1 MSRIPRGRT
10 WSRPGRTP
18 TVLRRIG
25 VVVAGALSAGIL
37 ASFPA
42 QADEPAPA
50 GAPIA
55 LGSVTAT
62 GDDQLFAL
70 AADKS
75 AVYRYN
81 GQGTD
86 WTKVG
91 GPAESLHAG
100 GAGLFATARDTG
112 KIFKY
117 DESPDAWSHIG
128 EAGADFAVTNDRLYA
143 LNPDRTAVYEWSRQG
158 TDWTKIGGPAKDLD
172 AGGAGLFATGL
183 DDKVFKYDETSEAWS
198 QIGEPGADF
207 AVTGDRLYGITPD
220 HSAVYAWNEQGTD
233 WTRVGGPAQ
242 TLHAGGA
249 GLFATDPATG
259 TLSRYGGEPDSWS
272 RVGDPAAG
280 FTVSDTH
287 LYGLATGGTNVL
299 RWNDTG
305 TEWTPLGAPTT
316 PAPPP
321 AQETPTP
328 TPPQPQPQPQ
338 PQPKPQDTVPPAP
351 DPQASPAP
359 PAPETGNTPTAPEG
373 SEESEAAEGTE
384 GGGEPAAG
392 TDGQRDIAPE
402 PAKPATA
409 PDTLNEHAVRMAI
422 TAQDD
427 LYTLAADNSA
437 LWERGSD
444 GWTPISTPANAV
456 YAGRAG
462 VFKNS
467 PDSKQ
472 IRKYHT
478 DPDTGT
484 RRWEPIGE
492 ATGRF
497 AVSGKHLYQL
507 TPHGIGK
514 WSGDTWT
521 KIGGPANNIYAG
533 RAGLFATQ
541 PGTGDLY
548 RYDGKPDRW
557 TRIGGPGA
565 HFAVGK
571 DHVYGITPDHTAVYE
586 WPGNGTEWTR
596 IGGPARHLYAGGA
609 GLFATNRDTGNI
621 HQYNGTPDN
630 WTEIG
635 GPGATFTVSD
645 TQLYGLSPDLTT
657 TYRWNGTRTNWTR
670 LGGAADIAQQAQ
682 DEKLLAANCETG
694 RDCVKEYRDAK
705 KLLETSITDWLK
717 TNGGQ
722 ALIDAFGVTAVL
734 ECVNDQNLVSCLEV
748 IVDVGSTLLA
758 VGAVRKAWKLSESAR
773 KIAGKL
779 PEFKKKLNTAQEAYK
794 NFRTT
799 IDTARK
805 AQERLPD
812 DQPVDESCDTDNSFL
827 PNTPVLMADGSRTLI
842 QDIRP
847 GDTVLATD
855 PETGNTRPEPVTR
868 LITGNGQ
875 KHLVTIT
882 VDTDGNTGDHTA
894 DITATDNHPFWTTNP
909 ARWTNATDLTP
920 GNWLRTSAG
929 THVQITTIDHR
940 TTPNTTVHNLTVN
953 NLHTYYVLAG
963 ATPVLVHNCTVR
975 NDILDETRATAES
988 NVDIVWHKRK
998 SSLVSVHTITMEGAM
1013 ATGSEFLGEGM
1024 RDMAKGRGIF
1034 RSADNRRGFRID
1046 PASLAGGHWP
1056 DVPHVHFEIFDEAG
1070 KALANNHVPL
1080 AGP

>member
-112 KIFKY
+112 KVFKY
-117 DESPDAWSHIG
+117 DGSPDAWSHIG

-158 TDWTKIGGPAKDLD
+158 STDWTKIGGPAKDLD

-183 DDKVFKYDETSEAWS
+183 DDKVFKYDETPEAWS

-220 HSAVYAWNEQGTD
+220 HSAVYAWNEQSTD

-305 TEWTPLGAPTT
+305 TDWTPLGAPTT

-328 TPPQPQPQPQ
+328 APPRPQPQ
-338 PQPKPQDTVPPAP
+338 DTAPPAP
-351 DPQASPAP
+351 NPQTPPAP
-359 PAPETGNTPTAPEG
+359 QAPETGNNPTAPEG
-373 SEESEAAEGTE
+373 SEESEAAEGPE

-392 TDGQRDIAPE
+392 TDGQQDIAPE

-437 LWERGSD
+437 LWERGDD
-444 GWTPISTPANAV
+444 GWAPISTPANAV

-484 RRWEPIGE
+484 RSWEPIGE

-548 RYDGKPDRW
+548 RYDGKPGRW

-657 TYRWNGTRTNWTR
+657 TYRWNGTGTDWTR
-670 LGGAADIAQQAQ
+670 LGGATDIAQQQQ
-682 DEKLLAANCETG
+682 DEQLLAETCG
-694 RDCVKEYRDAK
+694 QECVEDYREAK
-705 KLLETSITDWLK
+705 KILETSVTDWLK
-717 TNGGQ
+717 ANGLDVLLDTFGINDIVKCAQ
-722 ALIDAFGVTAVL
+722 GDMLKCLLAVADA
-734 ECVNDQNLVSCLEV
+734 
-748 IVDVGSTLLA
+748 GSTLLG
-758 VGAVRKAWKLSESAR
+758 VGAVKK
-773 KIAGKL
+773 AGKL
-779 PEFKKKLNTAQEAYK
+779 ADAVKKTAKELPPFLKKAEEAKRKYDTLRK
-794 NFRTT
+794 T
-799 IDTARK
+799 IDTART
-805 AQERLPD
+805 AAESATERP
-812 DQPVDESCDTDNSFL
+812 EN
-827 PNTPVLMADGSRTLI
+827 DGSPSTDCRVQRVGWVTPG
-842 QDIRP
+842 IRDAAHGNRATTMNACLDKAWIDAHP
-847 GDTVLATD
+847 GTPTDPKKGKGIVPPGYNWARSYVGYLGGRPRDVNACHLLAAQLSGSGTDLANLATCGSD
-855 PETGNTRPEPVTR
+855 GNSYVGKPTEPLPAIDSMHLFENTVRALTKSNHVVRYTVTPKYHGERTAPYEFDMSYTAWDEGGHYAGSDRTSVSNLVYTAGQQWKNLGIAIHSETG
-868 LITGNGQ
+868 
-875 KHLVTIT
+875 
-882 VDTDGNTGDHTA
+882 VD
-894 DITATDNHPFWTTNP
+894 
-909 ARWTNATDLTP
+909 
-920 GNWLRTSAG
+920 
-929 THVQITTIDHR
+929 
-940 TTPNTTVHNLTVN
+940 
-953 NLHTYYVLAG
+953 
-963 ATPVLVHNCTVR
+963 
-975 NDILDETRATAES
+975 
-988 NVDIVWHKRK
+988 
-998 SSLVSVHTITMEGAM
+998 
-1013 ATGSEFLGEGM
+1013 
-1024 RDMAKGRGIF
+1024 
-1034 RSADNRRGFRID
+1034 
-1046 PASLAGGHWP
+1046 
-1056 DVPHVHFEIFDEAG
+1056 
-1070 KALANNHVPL
+1070 VPL
-1080 AGP
+1080 AGQP

>member
-42 QADEPAPA
+42 QAGEPAPA

-100 GAGLFATARDTG
+100 GAGLFATARGTG
-112 KIFKY
+112 KVFKY
-117 DESPDAWSHIG
+117 DGSPDAWSHIG

-143 LNPDRTAVYEWSRQG
+143 LNPDRTAVYEWSGQG

-183 DDKVFKYDETSEAWS
+183 DDKVFKYDETPEAWS

-272 RVGDPAAG
+272 RVGDTAAG

-287 LYGLATGGTNVL
+287 LYGLAAGGTNVL
-299 RWNDTG
+299 RWNDIG
-305 TEWTPLGAPTT
+305 TDWTPLGAPTT
-316 PAPPP
+316 PASPP

-328 TPPQPQPQPQ
+328 APPQPQPQ
-338 PQPKPQDTVPPAP
+338 DTAPPAP
-351 DPQASPAP
+351 DPHTPPAP
-359 PAPETGNTPTAPEG
+359 QAPETGNNPTAPEG
-373 SEESEAAEGTE
+373 SEESAAAEGPE

-392 TDGQRDIAPE
+392 TDVQRDIAPE

-437 LWERGSD
+437 MWERGDD

-484 RRWEPIGE
+484 RSWEPIGE

-657 TYRWNGTRTNWTR
+657 TYRWNGTGTDWTR
-670 LGGAADIAQQAQ
+670 LGGATDIAQQQQ
-682 DEKLLAANCETG
+682 DEQLLAETCG
-694 RDCVKEYRDAK
+694 QECVEDYREAK
-705 KLLETSITDWLK
+705 KLLETSVTDWLK
-717 TNGGQ
+717 ANGLDILLDTFSINDIIKCAQGDMPKCLL
-722 ALIDAFGVTAVL
+722 AVIDA
-734 ECVNDQNLVSCLEV
+734 
-748 IVDVGSTLLA
+748 GSTLLG
-758 VGAVRKAWKLSESAR
+758 VGAVKK
-773 KIAGKL
+773 AGKL
-779 PEFKKKLNTAQEAYK
+779 ADGIKKTAKELPPFLKKAEEAKKKYDTLRK
-794 NFRTT
+794 T
-799 IDTARK
+799 IDTARNV
-805 AQERLPD
+805 QEKVDQETPESANESQYRDCRMGGKGWPD
-812 DQPVDESCDTDNSFL
+812 YGT
-827 PNTPVLMADGSRTLI
+827 
-842 QDIRP
+842 
-847 GDTVLATD
+847 TD
-855 PETGNTRPEPVTR
+855 PNNGNRATGIRACLDKTWLSERR
-868 LITGNGQ
+868 G
-875 KHLVTIT
+875 
-882 VDTDGNTGDHTA
+882 
-894 DITATDNHPFWTTNP
+894 TATDTKKVAPPGYQWAVANAAHHLAGLGPNPGYRRNACHLLGKQLGGDGLDLRNLATCSAAANDYVNGEGDGNNNSDQRMTTFEAQVAKAVNQENQVVYYEVTP
-909 ARWTNATDLTP
+909 VYAGARTVPYKFIMNARGITPEGTP
-920 GNWLRTSAG
+920 GL
-929 THVQITTIDHR
+929 TIR
-940 TTPNTTVHNLTVN
+940 NVEIPNIMYSYRHNLPYN
-953 NLHTYYVLAG
+953 IGLALKDG
-963 ATPVLVHNCTVR
+963 QPVPVGNTP
-975 NDILDETRATAES
+975 
-988 NVDIVWHKRK
+988 
-998 SSLVSVHTITMEGAM
+998 
-1013 ATGSEFLGEGM
+1013 
-1024 RDMAKGRGIF
+1024 
-1034 RSADNRRGFRID
+1034 
-1046 PASLAGGHWP
+1046 
-1056 DVPHVHFEIFDEAG
+1056 
-1070 KALANNHVPL
+1070 
-1080 AGP
+1080 

>member
-70 AADKS
+70 AADQS

-112 KIFKY
+112 KVFKY
-117 DESPDAWSHIG
+117 DGSPDAWSHIG

-183 DDKVFKYDETSEAWS
+183 DDKVFKYDETPEAWS

-220 HSAVYAWNEQGTD
+220 HSAVYAWNEQSTD

-305 TEWTPLGAPTT
+305 TDWTPLGAPTT

-328 TPPQPQPQPQ
+328 TPPQPQPQ
-338 PQPKPQDTVPPAP
+338 DTAPPAP
-351 DPQASPAP
+351 NPQTPPAP
-359 PAPETGNTPTAPEG
+359 QAPETGNNPTAPED
-373 SEESEAAEGTE
+373 SEESEAAEGPE

-437 LWERGSD
+437 LWERGDD

-507 TPHGIGK
+507 TQHGIGK

-657 TYRWNGTRTNWTR
+657 TYRWNGTGTDWTR
-670 LGGAADIAQQAQ
+670 LGGATDIAQQAQ

-694 RDCVKEYRDAK
+694 RDCVQEYRDAK
-705 KLLETSITDWLK
+705 ELLETSLTDWLK
-717 TNGGQ
+717 DNGGQ
-722 ALIDAFGVTAVL
+722 ILIDTFGVTATL
-734 ECVNDQNLVSCLEV
+734 KCVEDHDLSSCLEV
-748 IVDVGSTLLA
+748 AADAGTTLLGI
-758 VGAVRKAWKLSESAR
+758 GAVKKSYKIGSSVKQVATKLPKFREKAKQARNTYNLLRKTIDEAR
-773 KIAGKL
+773 K
-779 PEFKKKLNTAQEAYK
+779 LNDAQGERGQDK
-794 NFRTT
+794 TKPQ
-799 IDTARK
+799 DDS
-805 AQERLPD
+805 ERLRYGNCLKDGKGWRRYGKRDATHGNRATGAYACLNEAFVKRNPGSD
-812 DQPVDESCDTDNSFL
+812 VTAKTRPPGYKWAAGYAGYLKLAPRNVINNCHLLGADLGGEGDKLENLATCSRQANFHTSEANGRLPANMYTFEEQVSEAINKDKQTVEYTVEPQYEGPRTVPVSFKMKARG
-827 PNTPVLMADGSRTLI
+827 VKKDGSEGLSFEETIPNSVFSLTLKEW
-842 QDIRP
+842 RNL
-847 GDTVLATD
+847 GS
-855 PETGNTRPEPVTR
+855 VT
-868 LITGNGQ
+868 
-875 KHLVTIT
+875 
-882 VDTDGNTGDHTA
+882 
-894 DITATDNHPFWTTNP
+894 
-909 ARWTNATDLTP
+909 
-920 GNWLRTSAG
+920 
-929 THVQITTIDHR
+929 
-940 TTPNTTVHNLTVN
+940 
-953 NLHTYYVLAG
+953 Y
-963 ATPVLVHNCTVR
+963 
-975 NDILDETRATAES
+975 
-988 NVDIVWHKRK
+988 
-998 SSLVSVHTITMEGAM
+998 
-1013 ATGSEFLGEGM
+1013 
-1024 RDMAKGRGIF
+1024 
-1034 RSADNRRGFRID
+1034 
-1046 PASLAGGHWP
+1046 P
-1056 DVPHVHFEIFDEAG
+1056 DVPIPVGSME
-1070 KALANNHVPL
+1070 
-1080 AGP
+1080 